1 MNRQLARVWHSLALM
16 VLLSAVLASLT
27 WADEDDPPT
36 RVARMNYAQGSVSF
50 QPGGEGEW
58 LEAVP
63 NRPLTTN
70 DNLWTDRDSRAE
82 LHIGSTAI
90 RLGSETSL
98 TFLELD
104 DDTVQLRL
112 AQGTALL
119 RIRHLDD
126 EDNIEIDTPNLAFR
140 VQRNGEYRVDVHP
153 DGRTTVIDV
162 FQGRGEVIG
171 GGSNYTVVA
180 GQEAAFTG
188 DENLEYDIDP
198 LPQPDE
204 FGEWA
209 FSRDRHEDDDRS
221 SNYVSREMTGYEDL
235 DDYGRWTYAGN
246 YGPVWVP
253 TAVPAGWAPYRYGHW
268 VWIAPWGWTWVDDE
282 PWGFA
287 PFHYGRWC
295 VIGGRWGW
303 VPGPVA
309 VRPVYAP
316 ALVAFVGGGG
326 FNLSI
331 SVGGGSG
338 IAWFPLAPGEVY
350 VPGYHVSRT
359 YVNRVNVTNTVVNV
373 TKVTNV
379 YNYYTTNNTTVVNR
393 VTYVNQTAPNAVTAV
408 SRETFVNARPVR
420 TNVVAVQPREIAQ
433 APVRPVVPIEPVR
446 TSVLGAGRPTRVAPP
461 PTVTRRQVV
470 AEHPPAQPSVP
481 FNQRRDPLVA
491 RPVRPVAPGVTQ
503 SEGVRTGPGQPIR
516 TAPEPGRPEAS
527 QPPRPEP
534 NQRANRPEW
543 QGARPGAP
551 APTPPAP
558 RPETAPSEASREQA
572 PHPGVA
578 PGNAPAP
585 RPETQNAEPP
595 RQQPPRSDI
604 ARPVPSRPGQ
614 SENQEGWSHP
624 LVKPAPPVREKTPQQ
639 VQQDENKYQR
649 WEQRAKPAEQKS
661 KPPEQ
666 KRPENQRPP
675 DRDKHR

>member
-1 MNRQLARVWHSLALM
+1 MNRQRARVWHFYALM
-16 VLLSAVLASLT
+16 ILLAAVLTSLT
-27 WADEDDPPT
+27 WADDDDPPA
-36 RVARMNYAQGSVSF
+36 RVARMNYSQGSVSF

-70 DNLWTDRDSRAE
+70 DNLWTDQNSRAE

-104 DDTVQLRL
+104 DNTVQLRL

-126 EDNIEIDTPNLAFR
+126 EDNVEIDTPNLAFR

-171 GGSNYTVVA
+171 AGNNYTVVA
-180 GQEAAFTG
+180 GQEASFAG
-188 DENLEYDIDP
+188 DENLDYEIDP
-198 LPQPDE
+198 LPQPDS
-204 FGEWA
+204 FDEWA

-253 TAVPAGWAPYRYGHW
+253 TAVPAGWAPYRFGHW

-295 VIGGRWGW
+295 VVGRGWAW

-331 SVGGGSG
+331 SVGGGG
-338 IAWFPLAPGEVY
+338 GVAWFPLAPGDVY
-350 VPGYHVSRT
+350 VPSYHVSRT
-359 YVNRVNVTNTVVNV
+359 YVNQVNVTNTVVNV

-420 TNVVAVQPREIAQ
+420 TNVVAVQAREIAQ
-433 APVRPVVPIEPVR
+433 APVRPAAPVEPVR
-446 TSVLGAGRPTRVAPP
+446 TSVLGAGRPTSVAPP
-461 PTVTRRQVV
+461 PTVARRQVV
-470 AEHPPAQPSVP
+470 AERPPAQPSVP
-481 FNQRRDPLVA
+481 FNQRKDPLVA
-491 RPVRPVAPGVTQ
+491 RPVRPVSPGINQ
-503 SEGVRTGPGQPIR
+503 SESVRTGPGQPIR
-516 TAPEPGRPEAS
+516 TAPNEPVRTGPS
-527 QPPRPEP
+527 QP
-534 NQRANRPEW
+534 ANRPEW
-543 QGARPGAP
+543 Q
-551 APTPPAP
+551 T
-558 RPETAPSEASREQA
+558 
-572 PHPGVA
+572 PHPGSATENPPTQRREV
-578 PGNAPAP
+578 PPVQSD
-585 RPETQNAEPP
+585 RPTQA
-595 RQQPPRSDI
+595 PRSDI
-604 ARPVPSRPGQ
+604 AHPVPGRPAQ
-614 SENQEGWSHP
+614 VENQPHQQQGWSNP
-624 LVKPAPPVREKTPQQ
+624 LARPAPPVREKTPQQ
-639 VQQDENKYQR
+639 AQQDENKYQR
-649 WEQRAKPAEQKS
+649 WEQRSQQSQSARSKQPEQKS
-661 KPPEQ
+661 
-666 KRPENQRPP
+666 RPEPQRQ